1 MGKKNI
7 AIILAAG
14 KGSRMNSSIPKPL
27 HKIAGKTIIEHILYN
42 INDAGYDDSVIVL
55 NKENEGFFSFL
66 KTNNTDL
73 TFAFQNDQLGTGDAV
88 KAGVK
93 DLDLSE
99 VENVLVVF
107 GDTPLLSTET
117 LKDLLNFNDQSDI
130 TVLGFKTSD
139 PGRYGRLLVSDNKL
153 LKIVEALDANE
164 EEKNITLCN
173 GGVMIVKAD
182 KLKENLSLLDNNN
195 AKKEYILSDLIEINN
210 KNGGRSSFLECDYE
224 ETIGVDSKKGLSKAE
239 KIYQNKLRD
248 SFMEAGTTILDPE
261 TVFFS
266 HDTQIGKDVEIESNI
281 VFGENVTI
289 KDNVVIKSFCSIE
302 NSIIHNDSS
311 IGPFARLRNN
321 VDVGRDSKIGN
332 FVELKNS
339 SLENNVKVSHL
350 SYIGDAEIHD
360 SVNIGAGTI
369 TCNYDGVNK
378 HKTTIGK
385 RSFIGSNTSLIA
397 PINIGNDANI
407 AAGSSISKD
416 VDSNSLA
423 ITRAPIKF
431 ISNWSKK
438 IKKTNKE
445 EEKCVE

>member
-1 MGKKNI
+1 MDKKNI

-42 INDAGYDDSVIVL
+42 INDAGYNDSVIVL
-55 NKENEGFFSFL
+55 NKENESFFSFL
-66 KTNNTDL
+66 KTNYTDL

-99 VENVLVVF
+99 VENVLIVF

-117 LKDLLNFNDQSDI
+117 LKDLLNLNDQSDI
-130 TVLGFKTSD
+130 TVLGFETSD
-139 PGRYGRLLVSDNKL
+139 PGRYGRLLVSNNKL

-182 KLKENLSLLDNNN
+182 KLKENLSLLNNNN

-302 NSIIHNDSS
+302 NSIINDGAS

-321 VDVGRDSKIGN
+321 VDIGQDSKIGN
-332 FVELKNS
+332 FVEVKNS
-339 SLENNVKVSHL
+339 KLEQDVKVSHL
-350 SYIGDAEIHD
+350 SYIGDAEIGE

-369 TCNYDGVNK
+369 TCNYDGFNK

-385 RSFIGSNTSLIA
+385 RAFIGSNSSLIA
-397 PINIGNDANI
+397 PINIGDDANV
-407 AAGSSISKD
+407 AAGSSVSKN

-423 ITRAPIKF
+423 ITRAPLRF

-438 IKKTNKE
+438 LKKNNKE
-445 EEKCVE
+445 EEQCVE

>member
-1 MGKKNI
+1 M
-7 AIILAAG
+7 
-14 KGSRMNSSIPKPL
+14 
-27 HKIAGKTIIEHILYN
+27 
-42 INDAGYDDSVIVL
+42 
-55 NKENEGFFSFL
+55 
-66 KTNNTDL
+66 
-73 TFAFQNDQLGTGDAV
+73 
-88 KAGVK
+88 
-93 DLDLSE
+93 DLSE

-195 AKKEYILSDLIEINN
+195 AKQEYILSDLIEINN
-210 KNGGRSSFLECDYE
+210 KNGGRSSILECDYE

-289 KDNVVIKSFCSIE
+289 KDNIVIKSFCSIE

>member
-1 MGKKNI
+1 MNKKNI

-42 INDAGYDDSVIVL
+42 IKDAGYDDSVIVL
-55 NKENEGFFSFL
+55 NKENESFFSYL
-66 KTNNTDL
+66 RTNNTDL
-73 TFAFQNDQLGTGDAV
+73 TFAFQKDQLGTGDAV
-88 KAGVK
+88 REGVK
-93 DLDLSE
+93 DL
-99 VENVLVVF
+99 ENVLVVF
-107 GDTPLLSTET
+107 GDTPLLSSKT
-117 LKDLLNFNDQSDI
+117 LRDLLNFNDQSDI
-130 TVLGFKTSD
+130 TVLGFETSD
-139 PGRYGRLLVSDNKL
+139 PGRYGRLLVSNGKL

-164 EEKNITLCN
+164 EEKKITLCN
-173 GGVMIVKAD
+173 GGIMIIKAN
-182 KLKENLSLLDNNN
+182 KLKENLSLIKNNN
-195 AKKEYILSDLIEINN
+195 VKKEYILSDLIEINN
-210 KNGGRSSFLECDYE
+210 NDGGQSSFLECDYE

-239 KIYQNKLRD
+239 KIYQNRLRD
-248 SFMEAGTTILDPE
+248 SFMESGTTILDPE

-266 HDTQIGKDVEIESNI
+266 HDTKIGKDVEIEANV

-302 NSIIHNDSS
+302 NSIINNGSS

-321 VDVGRDSKIGN
+321 VNVGKDSRIGN

-339 SLENNVKVSHL
+339 SLENDVKISHL
-350 SYIGDAEIHD
+350 SYIGDAEIQD
-360 SVNIGAGTI
+360 SANIGAGTI

-397 PINIGNDANI
+397 PINIGNDASI

-423 ITRAPIKF
+423 ITRAPIRF
-431 ISNWSKK
+431 ITNWSKK
-438 IKKTNKE
+438 FKKR
-445 EEKCVE
+445 

>member
-182 KLKENLSLLDNNN
+182 KLEENLSLLDNNN

>member
-42 INDAGYDDSVIVL
+42 INDAGYNDSVIVL
-55 NKENEGFFSFL
+55 NKENESFFSFL
-66 KTNNTDL
+66 KTNYTDL

-99 VENVLVVF
+99 VENVLIVF

-117 LKDLLNFNDQSDI
+117 LKDLLNLNDQSDI
-130 TVLGFKTSD
+130 TVLGFETSD
-139 PGRYGRLLVSDNKL
+139 PGRYGRLLVSNNKL

-182 KLKENLSLLDNNN
+182 KLKENLSLLNNNN

-431 ISNWSKK
+431 INNWSKK

>member
-1 MGKKNI
+1 
-7 AIILAAG
+7 
-14 KGSRMNSSIPKPL
+14 
-27 HKIAGKTIIEHILYN
+27 
-42 INDAGYDDSVIVL
+42 
-55 NKENEGFFSFL
+55 
-66 KTNNTDL
+66 
-73 TFAFQNDQLGTGDAV
+73 
-88 KAGVK
+88 
-93 DLDLSE
+93 
-99 VENVLVVF
+99 
-107 GDTPLLSTET
+107 
-117 LKDLLNFNDQSDI
+117 
-130 TVLGFKTSD
+130 
-139 PGRYGRLLVSDNKL
+139 
-153 LKIVEALDANE
+153 
-164 EEKNITLCN
+164 
-173 GGVMIVKAD
+173 MIVKAD

-266 HDTQIGKDVEIESNI
+266 HDTKIGKDVEIESNI

-302 NSIIHNDSS
+302 NSIIHNGSS

-321 VDVGRDSKIGN
+321 VDVGKDSKIGN

>member
-1 MGKKNI
+1 MDKKNI

-42 INDAGYDDSVIVL
+42 INDAGYNDSVIVL
-55 NKENEGFFSFL
+55 NKENESFFSFL
-66 KTNNTDL
+66 KTNYTDL

-99 VENVLVVF
+99 VENVLIVF

-117 LKDLLNFNDQSDI
+117 LKDLLNLNDQSDI
-130 TVLGFKTSD
+130 TVLGFETSD
-139 PGRYGRLLVSDNKL
+139 PGRYGRLLVSNNKL

-182 KLKENLSLLDNNN
+182 KLKENLSLLNNNN

-431 ISNWSKK
+431 INNWSKK

>member
-55 NKENEGFFSFL
+55 NKENESFFSFL

-88 KAGVK
+88 KAGVN

-107 GDTPLLSTET
+107 GDTPLLSTDT

-139 PGRYGRLLVSDNKL
+139 PGRYGRLLVSDSKL
-153 LKIVEALDANE
+153 LKIIEALDANE

-210 KNGGRSSFLECDYE
+210 KNGGRSSIF
-224 ETIGVDSKKGLSKAE
+224 GV
-239 KIYQNKLRD
+239 
-248 SFMEAGTTILDPE
+248 
-261 TVFFS
+261 
-266 HDTQIGKDVEIESNI
+266 
-281 VFGENVTI
+281 
-289 KDNVVIKSFCSIE
+289 
-302 NSIIHNDSS
+302 
-311 IGPFARLRNN
+311 
-321 VDVGRDSKIGN
+321 
-332 FVELKNS
+332 
-339 SLENNVKVSHL
+339 
-350 SYIGDAEIHD
+350 
-360 SVNIGAGTI
+360 
-369 TCNYDGVNK
+369 
-378 HKTTIGK
+378 
-385 RSFIGSNTSLIA
+385 
-397 PINIGNDANI
+397 
-407 AAGSSISKD
+407 
-416 VDSNSLA
+416 
-423 ITRAPIKF
+423 
-431 ISNWSKK
+431 
-438 IKKTNKE
+438 
-445 EEKCVE
+445 

>member
-1 MGKKNI
+1 MSKKNI

-42 INDAGYDDSVIVL
+42 IKDAGYDDSVIVL
-55 NKENEGFFSFL
+55 NKENENFFSYL
-66 KTNNTDL
+66 RTNNTDL
-73 TFAFQNDQLGTGDAV
+73 TFAFQKDQLGTGDAV
-88 KAGVK
+88 REGVK

-107 GDTPLLSTET
+107 GDTPLLSSKT
-117 LKDLLNFNDQSDI
+117 LRDLLNFNDQSDI
-130 TVLGFKTSD
+130 TVLGFETSD
-139 PGRYGRLLVSDNKL
+139 PGRYGRLLVSNGKL

-164 EEKNITLCN
+164 EEKKITLCN
-173 GGVMIVKAD
+173 GGIMIIKAN
-182 KLKENLSLLDNNN
+182 KLKENLSLIKNNN
-195 AKKEYILSDLIEINN
+195 VKKEYILSDLIEINN
-210 KNGGRSSFLECDYE
+210 NDGGRSSFLECDYE

-239 KIYQNKLRD
+239 KIYQNRLRD
-248 SFMEAGTTILDPE
+248 SFMESGTTILDPE

-266 HDTQIGKDVEIESNI
+266 HDTKIGKDVEIEANI

-302 NSIIHNDSS
+302 NSIINNGSS

-321 VDVGRDSKIGN
+321 VNVGKDTKIGN

-339 SLENNVKVSHL
+339 SLENDVKISHL
-350 SYIGDAEIHD
+350 SYIGDAEIQD
-360 SVNIGAGTI
+360 SANIGAGTI

-397 PINIGNDANI
+397 PINIGNDASI

-423 ITRAPIKF
+423 ITRAPIRF
-431 ISNWSKK
+431 ITNWSKK
-438 IKKTNKE
+438 FKKR
-445 EEKCVE
+445 

>member
-1 MGKKNI
+1 MNKKNI

-42 INDAGYDDSVIVL
+42 IKDAGYDDSVIVL
-55 NKENEGFFSFL
+55 NKENESFFSYL
-66 KTNNTDL
+66 RTNNTDL
-73 TFAFQNDQLGTGDAV
+73 TFAFQKDQLGTGDAV
-88 KAGVK
+88 REGVK
-93 DLDLSE
+93 DLDLSG

-107 GDTPLLSTET
+107 GDTPLLSTKT
-117 LKDLLNFNDQSDI
+117 LRNLLNSNIHNDI
-130 TVLGFKTSD
+130 TVLGFETSD
-139 PGRYGRLLVSDNKL
+139 PGRYGRLLVTNGKL

-164 EEKNITLCN
+164 EEKKITLCN
-173 GGVMIVKAD
+173 GGIMIIKAN
-182 KLKENLSLLDNNN
+182 KLKENLSLIKNNN
-195 AKKEYILSDLIEINN
+195 VKKEYILSDLIEINN
-210 KNGGRSSFLECDYE
+210 NDGGRSSFLECDYE

-239 KIYQNKLRD
+239 KIYQNRLRD
-248 SFMEAGTTILDPE
+248 SFMESGTTILDPE

-266 HDTQIGKDVEIESNI
+266 HDTKIGKDVEIEANI

-289 KDNVVIKSFCSIE
+289 KDNVIIKSFCSIE
-302 NSIIHNDSS
+302 NSIINNGSS

-321 VDVGRDSKIGN
+321 VNVGKDTKIGN

-339 SLENNVKVSHL
+339 SLENDVKISHL
-350 SYIGDAEIHD
+350 SYIGDAEIQD
-360 SVNIGAGTI
+360 SANIGAGTI

-397 PINIGNDANI
+397 PINIGNDASI

-423 ITRAPIKF
+423 ITRAPIRF
-431 ISNWSKK
+431 ITNWSKK
-438 IKKTNKE
+438 FKKR
-445 EEKCVE
+445 

>member
-55 NKENEGFFSFL
+55 NKENESFFSYL

-73 TFAFQNDQLGTGDAV
+73 TFAFQNNQLGTGDAV
-88 KAGVK
+88 MAGVK

-99 VENVLVVF
+99 VENILVVF

-117 LKDLLNFNDQSDI
+117 LKDLLNSNDQSDI

-266 HDTQIGKDVEIESNI
+266 YDTQIGKDVEIESNI

-289 KDNVVIKSFCSIE
+289 KDSVVIKSFCSIE
-302 NSIIHNDSS
+302 NSIIQNGSS

-321 VDVGRDSKIGN
+321 VDVGKDSKIGN

-416 VDSNSLA
+416 VDANSLA